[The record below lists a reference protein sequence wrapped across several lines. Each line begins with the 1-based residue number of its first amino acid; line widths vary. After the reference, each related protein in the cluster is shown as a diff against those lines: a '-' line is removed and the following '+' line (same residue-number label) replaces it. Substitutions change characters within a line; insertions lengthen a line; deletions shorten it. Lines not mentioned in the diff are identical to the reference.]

1 MEWNMDYKKLERKIE
16 KLKNGDLEAFDYIY
30 DCTNRVVYFSILTIV
45 KDKTCAEAILQD
57 TFIRAI
63 SCLSPYKANTNFIG
77 WICTI
82 GKSLSVN
89 HLKKYRHEI
98 DVDFDLETCDYN
110 SSENELP
117 YIFDIATK
125 ILSEDEYKI
134 RMLCHVSG
142 YKRREVSMMLDMP
155 IGTVTWKNN
164 EALKKLKQY
173 LEKEDIK

>member
-1 MEWNMDYKKLERKIE
+1 MEWNMDYKKLERKIQN
-16 KLKNGDLEAFDYIY
+16 LKKGDLKAFDYVY
-30 DCTNRVVYFSILTIV
+30 DYTNHIVYFSILKIV
-45 KDKTCAEAILQD
+45 KDKTCAEDILQD
-57 TFIRAI
+57 TFIRAL
-63 SCLSPYKANTNFIG
+63 SCLSQYKENTNFVG

-82 GKSLSVN
+82 GKSLAMN
-89 HLKKYRHEI
+89 HLKKYRHEVNI
-98 DVDFDLETCDYN
+98 DFDLETYDYN
-110 SSENELP
+110 SRENELP

-134 RMLCHVSG
+134 IMLCHVSG
-142 YKRREVSMMLDMP
+142 YKRREVSEMLDIP

>member
-1 MEWNMDYKKLERKIE
+1 MERNMDYKKLEGKIE
-16 KLKNGDLEAFDYIY
+16 KLKKGNLEAFDYIY
-30 DCTNRVVYFSILTIV
+30 DYTNRIVYFSILKIV
-45 KDKTCAEAILQD
+45 RDKIYAEDILQD
-57 TFIRAI
+57 TYMRAL
-63 SCLSPYKANTNFIG
+63 SCLSQYKANTNFIG

-134 RMLCHVSG
+134 IMLCHVSG

>member
-1 MEWNMDYKKLERKIE
+1 MDYKKLERKIE
-16 KLKNGDLEAFDYIY
+16 KLKEGDLEAFDYIY
-30 DCTNRVVYFSILTIV
+30 DCTNRIVYFLILKIV
-45 KDKTCAEAILQD
+45 KNKIYAEDILQD
-57 TFIRAI
+57 TFIRAL
-63 SCLSPYKANTNFIG
+63 SCLSQYKKDTNFIG
-77 WICTI
+77 WICAI
-82 GKSLSVN
+82 GKSLAIN
-89 HLKKYRHEI
+89 HLKKIRHEI
-98 DVDFDLETCDYN
+98 NVDFDLGTYDDN

-134 RMLCHVSG
+134 IMLCHVSG
-142 YKRREVSMMLDMP
+142 YKRREVSVMLDMP

>member
-1 MEWNMDYKKLERKIE
+1 MDYKKLERKIE
-16 KLKNGDLEAFDYIY
+16 KLKEGDLEAFDYIY
-30 DCTNRVVYFSILTIV
+30 DYTNRIVYFSILKIV
-45 KDKTCAEAILQD
+45 RDKIYAEDILQD
-57 TFIRAI
+57 TYMRAL
-63 SCLSPYKANTNFIG
+63 SCLSQYKANTNFIG

-134 RMLCHVSG
+134 IMLCHVSG
-142 YKRREVSMMLDMP
+142 YKRREVSMILDMP

-173 LEKEDIK
+173 LEKEDTK

>member
-16 KLKNGDLEAFDYIY
+16 KLKEGYLEAFDYIY
-30 DCTNRVVYFSILTIV
+30 NCTNRIVYFSILKIV
-45 KDKTCAEAILQD
+45 RNKTCAEDILQD
-57 TFIRAI
+57 TFIRAL
-63 SCLSPYKANTNFIG
+63 SCLSQYKENTNFVG
-77 WICTI
+77 WLCTI
-82 GKSLSVN
+82 GKSLAMN

-98 DVDFDLETCDYN
+98 GFDFDKNYD

-134 RMLCHVSG
+134 IMLCHVSG
-142 YKRREVSMMLDMP
+142 YKRREVSVMLGIP

>member
-1 MEWNMDYKKLERKIE
+1 MERNMDYKKLEGKIE
-16 KLKNGDLEAFDYIY
+16 KLKKGNLEAFDYIY
-30 DCTNRVVYFSILTIV
+30 DYTNRIVYFSILKIV
-45 KDKTCAEAILQD
+45 RDKIYAEDILQD
-57 TFIRAI
+57 TYMRAL
-63 SCLSPYKANTNFIG
+63 SCLSQYKANTNFIG

-134 RMLCHVSG
+134 IMLCHVSG

-173 LEKEDIK
+173 LEKEDTK

>member
-1 MEWNMDYKKLERKIE
+1 MDYKKLERKIE
-16 KLKNGDLEAFDYIY
+16 KLKKGDLKAFDFVY
-30 DCTNRVVYFSILTIV
+30 DYTNRIVYFSILKIV
-45 KDKTCAEAILQD
+45 RDKIYAEDILQD
-57 TFIRAI
+57 TFIRAL
-63 SCLSPYKANTNFIG
+63 SCLSQYKENTNFVG

-82 GKSLSVN
+82 GKSLAMN

-98 DVDFDLETCDYN
+98 GVDFDLETHNFD

-134 RMLCHVSG
+134 IMLCHVSR

-155 IGTVTWKNN
+155 IGTITWKNN

-173 LEKEDIK
+173 LEKEGIK

>member
-1 MEWNMDYKKLERKIE
+1 MDYKKLEGKIE
-16 KLKNGDLEAFDYIY
+16 KLKKGNLEAFDYIY
-30 DCTNRVVYFSILTIV
+30 DYTNRIVYFSILKIV
-45 KDKTCAEAILQD
+45 RDKIYAEDILQD
-57 TFIRAI
+57 TYMRAL
-63 SCLSPYKANTNFIG
+63 SCLSQYKANTNFIG

-134 RMLCHVSG
+134 IMLCHVSG

-173 LEKEDIK
+173 LEKEDTK

>member
-1 MEWNMDYKKLERKIE
+1 MEWNMDNKKLERKIE
-16 KLKNGDLEAFDYIY
+16 KLKTGDLKAFDYVY
-30 DCTNRVVYFSILTIV
+30 DYTNRIVYFSILKIM
-45 KDKTCAEAILQD
+45 KDKTYAEDILQD
-57 TFIRAI
+57 TFIRAM
-63 SCLSPYKANTNFIG
+63 SCLSQYKKDTNFIG
-77 WICTI
+77 WICAI
-82 GKSLSVN
+82 GKSLAIN
-89 HLKKYRHEI
+89 HLKKFRHEVN
-98 DVDFDLETCDYN
+98 VDFDLETYDYN
-110 SSENELP
+110 PNENELP

-134 RMLCHVSG
+134 IMLCHVSG

>member
-1 MEWNMDYKKLERKIE
+1 MDNKKLERKIE
-16 KLKNGDLEAFDYIY
+16 KLKKGDLKAFDYVY
-30 DCTNRVVYFSILTIV
+30 DYTNRIVYFSILKIM
-45 KDKTCAEAILQD
+45 KDKTYAEDILQD
-57 TFIRAI
+57 TFIRAL
-63 SCLSPYKANTNFIG
+63 SCLSQYKKDTNFIG
-77 WICTI
+77 WICAI
-82 GKSLSVN
+82 GKSLAIN
-89 HLKKYRHEI
+89 HLKKFRHEI
-98 DVDFDLETCDYN
+98 NVDFDLETYDYN
-110 SSENELP
+110 PSENELP

-134 RMLCHVSG
+134 IMLCHVSG

>member
-1 MEWNMDYKKLERKIE
+1 MQN
-16 KLKNGDLEAFDYIY
+16 
-30 DCTNRVVYFSILTIV
+30 
-45 KDKTCAEAILQD
+45 
-57 TFIRAI
+57 TFIRAL
-63 SCLSPYKANTNFIG
+63 SCLSQYKENTNFIG

-82 GKSLSVN
+82 GKSLAMN

-98 DVDFDLETCDYN
+98 EVDFDLETYDYK
-110 SSENELP
+110 SGENELP

-134 RMLCHVSG
+134 IMLCHVSG
-142 YKRREVSMMLDMP
+142 YKRREVSVMLGIP

-173 LEKEDIK
+173 LEKEETK

>member
-1 MEWNMDYKKLERKIE
+1 MDYKKLERKIE
-16 KLKNGDLEAFDYIY
+16 KLKKGDLKAFDFVY
-30 DCTNRVVYFSILTIV
+30 DYTNRIVYFSILKIV
-45 KDKTCAEAILQD
+45 RDKLYAEDILQD
-57 TFIRAI
+57 TFIRAL
-63 SCLSPYKANTNFIG
+63 SCLSQYKENTNFVG
-77 WICTI
+77 WICSI
-82 GKSLSVN
+82 GKSLAMN

-98 DVDFDLETCDYN
+98 GVDFDLETYN
-110 SSENELP
+110 FDSSENELP

-134 RMLCHVSG
+134 IMLCQVSG

-155 IGTVTWKNN
+155 IGTITWKNN

>member
-1 MEWNMDYKKLERKIE
+1 MEWNMNYKKLERKIE
-16 KLKNGDLEAFDYIY
+16 KLKKGDLEAFDYIY
-30 DCTNRVVYFSILTIV
+30 DCTNRIVYFSILKIV
-45 KDKTCAEAILQD
+45 RDKMYAEDILQN
-57 TFIRAI
+57 TFIRAL
-63 SCLSPYKANTNFIG
+63 SCLSQYKENTNFIG

-82 GKSLSVN
+82 GKSLAMN

-98 DVDFDLETCDYN
+98 EVDFDLETYDYN

-134 RMLCHVSG
+134 IMLCHVSG
-142 YKRREVSMMLDMP
+142 YKRREVSVMLGIP

-173 LEKEDIK
+173 LEKEETK

>member
-1 MEWNMDYKKLERKIE
+1 MGKNMDYKKLERKIE
-16 KLKNGDLEAFDYIY
+16 KLKEGDLEAFDYIY
-30 DCTNRVVYFSILTIV
+30 DCTNRVVYFSILKIV
-45 KDKTCAEAILQD
+45 RDKIYAEDILQD
-57 TFIRAI
+57 TYMRAL
-63 SCLSPYKANTNFIG
+63 SCLSQYKANTNFIG

-89 HLKKYRHEI
+89 HLKQYRHEI

-110 SSENELP
+110 SSKNELP

-125 ILSEDEYKI
+125 ILSDDEYKI
-134 RMLCHVSG
+134 IMLCHVSG

-173 LEKEDIK
+173 LEKKDTK